1 MNEVAR
7 IEKNGEEIAKNIS
20 HILQFIESARFM
32 TISLSY
38 LVNNLFEGIHKI
50 NGKYGN
56 NVRKYKTCKTGY
68 KYCDCFLEYTN
79 FKDDLTNVYVVTR
92 IIIKSLMKS

>member
-20 HILQFIESARFM
+20 YILQFIESAS
-32 TISLSY
+32 SLSY

-56 NVRKYKTCKTGY
+56 NVRKYKTCKTEY

-92 IIIKSLMKS
+92 IITKSLMKS

>member
-20 HILQFIESARFM
+20 YILQFTESARFM
-32 TISLSY
+32 TSSLSN
-38 LVNNLFEGIHKI
+38 LANNLFEGIHKI

-56 NVRKYKTCKTGY
+56 NVKKYKTCKIEY
-68 KYCDCFLEYTN
+68 KYCDCFMEYTS

-92 IIIKSLMKS
+92 IINKSLTKS

>member
-20 HILQFIESARFM
+20 YILQFIESAS
-32 TISLSY
+32 SLSY

-56 NVRKYKTCKTGY
+56 NVRKYKTCKIEY

-92 IIIKSLMKS
+92 IITKSLMKS

>member
-20 HILQFIESARFM
+20 YILQFIESAS
-32 TISLSY
+32 SLSY

-56 NVRKYKTCKTGY
+56 NVRKYKTCKIEY

>member
-20 HILQFIESARFM
+20 YILQFTESARFM
-32 TISLSY
+32 TSSLSN
-38 LVNNLFEGIHKI
+38 LANNLFEGIHKI

-56 NVRKYKTCKTGY
+56 NVKKYKTCKIEC
-68 KYCDCFLEYTN
+68 KYCDCFMEYTN
-79 FKDDLTNVYVVTR
+79 FKDDLTNAYVVTR
-92 IIIKSLMKS
+92 IINKSLMKS

>member
-20 HILQFIESARFM
+20 YILQFIESAS
-32 TISLSY
+32 SLSY

-56 NVRKYKTCKTGY
+56 NVRKYKTCKTEY